1 MGRPSAMP
9 VLLLLLAGAA
19 GTQGVAPFM
28 AGPSAVPLAAAML
41 AMTLVSLLLAW
52 RQA

>member
-1 MGRPSAMP
+1 ML

-28 AGPSAVPLAAAML
+28 AAPSAVPLATTML
-41 AMTLVSLLLAW
+41 AMTLASLALLHRHA
-52 RQA
+52 